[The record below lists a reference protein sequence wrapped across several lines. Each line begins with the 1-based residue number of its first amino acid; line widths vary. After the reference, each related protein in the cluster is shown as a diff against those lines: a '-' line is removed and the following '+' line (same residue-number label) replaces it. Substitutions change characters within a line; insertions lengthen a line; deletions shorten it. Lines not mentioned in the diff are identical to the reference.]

1 MLNALLLENL
11 LFLDIE
17 TVPAEQSFQALSIRM
32 QELWSEKFAK
42 IEPESK
48 DTATGFQNRA
58 GIYAEFGKIVCISAG
73 YFYENGGQK
82 KLRIKSFFDDNEAIL
97 LRNFLETTVQFA
109 KKIPG
114 FIFCGHNI
122 KEFDIPYICRRAII
136 NRLDLPEQLHLYG
149 KKPWEVNMLD
159 TLHLWRFGDHKNYT
173 SLNLLATIL
182 DVPTPK
188 DDIDGSKVAEVYWQ
202 QQDLSRIAAYCQKD
216 VLTVAQLVLRFKQLP
231 LLTEENIE
239 FVS

>member
-1 MLNALLLENL
+1 MLNTLLLDNL

-17 TVPAEQSFQALSIRM
+17 TVPVEQSFQTLSSRM

-42 IEPESK
+42 IEPEST
-48 DTATGFQNRA
+48 DAALGFQNRA

-82 KLRIKSFFDDNEAIL
+82 RLRIKSFFDNNEAVL

-122 KEFDIPYICRRAII
+122 KEFDIPYICRRSVI
-136 NRLDLPEQLHLYG
+136 NGIGLPDQLQLYS

-173 SLNLLATIL
+173 SLELMATLLNIS
-182 DVPTPK
+182 TPK
-188 DDIDGSKVAEVYWQ
+188 DDINGSKVAEVYWQ

-239 FVS
+239 FIS